1 MTKTKLL
8 VLLPALLLTAALA
21 PTLGAQCTLT
31 LSEEGIVRLE
41 SGDDRLVTWNS
52 VPGASSYLM
61 EELIEGINEPSG
73 PDFTFG
79 GPYTESRNGEGR
91 GITQYHVNHA
101 VTYKTRFRLIV
112 TALKREDPSWQP
124 CKDDVLF
131 VVEPDQDLAIA
142 ASLRIVPF
150 AGKIRGRNGSDYSTS
165 LIIAGTG
172 LGPSRYDPVPPPR
185 HDGTVDPPYDQLP
198 KLYQGRVYF
207 RPIGTV
213 ASETDP
219 SVEYAVGG
227 EETLVYDDIMATLGV
242 TGIGTIEV
250 RPKIGYPSPLV
261 DAIIENRMPNGK
273 RVGVRVA
280 GVLGRHHVSRG
291 DSATVGIRNTN
302 DTRIA
307 IGIRTIGA
315 GGRLY
320 FERFSA
326 DGHRIATT
334 ERHVDANTTVTF
346 ALGDLFATPLM
357 TGDRVMVGYSGTRLG
372 GIPGHVFPSS
382 YGSVLFLTETG
393 NDLDNPGVVYREPQ
407 QERFYQDGFDR
418 FVVY

>member
-1 MTKTKLL
+1 MKTKLL
-8 VLLPALLLTAALA
+8 VLLLAAIALA
-21 PTLGAQCTLT
+21 PTLRAQCTLT
-31 LSEEGIVRLE
+31 LSEEGIVRLQ
-41 SGDDRLVTWNS
+41 SGDDRLVTWNA

-91 GITQYHVNHA
+91 GVTEYHVNHA
-101 VTYKTRFRLIV
+101 VTYKTRFRLKV
-112 TALKREDPSWQP
+112 TALARENPTWQP
-124 CKDDVLF
+124 CSDDVLF
-131 VVEPDQDLAIA
+131 VIEPDQDLAIA

-150 AGKIRGRNGSDYSTS
+150 AGKVRGRNGSDYSTS

-172 LGPSRYDPVPPPR
+172 MGPSRYDPEYPPR
-185 HDGTVDPPYDQLP
+185 PDGTVNPPYDELP

-207 RPIGTV
+207 RPLGTS
-213 ASETDP
+213 ASDSDP
-219 SVEYAVGG
+219 SIEYAVGG
-227 EETLVYDDIMATLGV
+227 EETLVFEDIMAALGA

-250 RPKIGYPSPLV
+250 RPKIGYPTPLV

-273 RVGVRVA
+273 KVSVRVP

-291 DSATVGIRNTN
+291 GDSATIGIRNTN

-307 IGIRTIGA
+307 VGIRTIGA
-315 GGRLY
+315 GGRVFFQRL
-320 FERFSA
+320 SA
-326 DGHRIATT
+326 DGHRLEET
-334 ERHVDANTTVTF
+334 ERFVDANATVTF
-346 ALGDLFATPLM
+346 ALQDLFQTPLQ
-357 TGDRVMVGYSGTRLG
+357 TGDRVVASYYGLRLV
-372 GIPGHVFPSS
+372 GIPGHVFPTG
-382 YGSVLFLTETG
+382 YGSVFFLTETG
-393 NDLDNPGVVYREPQ
+393 NDLDNPGVVYREPL